1 MDPCSLSQNTAVYI
15 DRFRSIYKT
24 MVDSMRCVELT
35 ENISTSFIEQMI
47 PHHRAAIEMSE
58 NLLQYTTNIPLQNI
72 AENIISSQ
80 RKSIENM
87 MAVYPS
93 CQSCVNTAQE
103 LACYRQANTAI
114 LDTMFCG
121 MESACVSNNI
131 NGNFMR
137 EMIPHHLGAV
147 RMSENALHNCLC
159 PGLVPLL
166 DAIIDS
172 QKKGIRQMQQ
182 LLRCLVCP

>member
-1 MDPCSLSQNTAVYI
+1 MSHNTTAYLERYRCIYQSLVANMTA
-15 DRFRSIYKT
+15 
-24 MVDSMRCVELT
+24 VELT

-58 NLLQYTTNIPLQNI
+58 NLLQYTTNIPLQKI
-72 AENIISSQ
+72 AENIINSQ

-93 CQSCVNTAQE
+93 CQSCINTAQE
-103 LACYRQANTAI
+103 LACYRQANDHI
-114 LDTMFCG
+114 LETMFQG
-121 MESACVSNNI
+121 MGCACVSNNI
-131 NGNFMR
+131 DGNFMR
-137 EMIPHHLGAV
+137 EMIPHHRGAV
-147 RMSENALHNCLC
+147 QMSENALRYCLC

-166 DAIIDS
+166 DAIIVS

-182 LLRCLVCP
+182 LLRCIPCP